1 MKAVILSA
9 GEGSRMRPLT
19 FTRPKVMLPVAGKPI
34 LEHLILKAKEA
45 GVSEFILVVGY
56 HDEEIRNYFNG
67 GSRLGVAIDYAT
79 QRRQLGTASA
89 LAQASS
95 LASDKTFLVMN
106 GDAIVGSDDI
116 KNLISK
122 DVTTLSLFEVR
133 DTRELGA
140 VAIEGNRVMHIYEK
154 MENAPSNLANA
165 GIYLFTRE
173 IFAAIEKTPKSPRGE
188 YEITE
193 SIQIM
198 IDGGIPVSYG
208 IIKYWLDLTYPW
220 DLLNANEVLLA
231 DMKGEIKGEV
241 EPNVTLKGEVSIGKG
256 TTVHS
261 GAYIVG
267 PVMIGENCD
276 IGPNCFIRPA
286 TVIGNDCHVG
296 AACEVKNSIIMDG
309 SKIPHLNYVGDSI
322 IGKDCNFGAGTKI
335 ANLRLDKKN
344 VKINGLD
351 TKRRKLGAIIGDNVQ
366 TGINACINVGSMIGN
381 NTFVGPGALA
391 SGVIAPDSKIFQG
404 SAGRVRPGVP
414 ASRE

>member
-1 MKAVILSA
+1 MKAVILAA

-19 FTRPKVMLPVAGKPI
+19 YTRPKVMLPVAGKPI

-45 GVSEFILVVGY
+45 GVNEFVLVVGY

-67 GSRLGVAIDYAT
+67 GARLGVSIDYAT
-79 QRRQLGTASA
+79 QRRQLGTANA
-89 LAQASS
+89 LSQVAPVVG
-95 LASDKTFLVMN
+95 DKTFLVMN

-116 KNLISK
+116 KNLIAR
-122 DVTTLSLFEVR
+122 DVTTLSLFEVKE
-133 DTRELGA
+133 TRGLGT
-140 VAIEGNRVMHIYEK
+140 VTVSGDRVTRIYEK
-154 MENAPSNLANA
+154 MENPPSNLANA

-173 IFAAIEKTPKSPRGE
+173 IFNAIEKTQRSPRGE

-208 IIKYWLDLTYPW
+208 VIRYWLDLTYPW
-220 DLLNANEVLLA
+220 DLLNANEVLLSGL
-231 DMKGEIKGEV
+231 KGEILGEI
-241 EPNVTLKGEVSIGKG
+241 EPNVTLKGQVSVGKG
-256 TTVHS
+256 TTVRS

-276 IGPNCFIRPA
+276 IGPNCFIRA
-286 TVIGNDCHVG
+286 STVIGNNCHVG
-296 AACEVKNSIIMDG
+296 AACEVKNSIIMDL
-309 SKIPHLNYVGDSI
+309 SKVPHLNYVGDSVV
-322 IGKDCNFGAGTKI
+322 GKDCNFGAGTKI

-344 VKINGLD
+344 IRVNGVD

-366 TGINACINVGSMIGN
+366 TGINACVNVGSVIGN
-381 NTFVGPGALA
+381 NTFIGPGAVA

-404 SAGRVRPGVP
+404 AAGRVRSPVP
-414 ASRE
+414 VAGK